1 MNRRLK
7 NYLSVGIFAFFG
19 GGLRAYLNLI
29 WSQTGTLT
37 ANIIGCFLLAFFT
50 YFFVEYREG
59 RDWLFTGLST
69 GFVGSFTTFSSFN
82 LDTLKQ
88 LESGMNSQATIYF
101 FSSIFI
107 GFLFAYL
114 GMLVGKRTGR
124 KLAEKA

>member
-1 MNRRLK
+1 MNKRLK

-29 WSQTGTLT
+29 WSQTGTFT

-59 RDWLFTGLST
+59 RDWLVTGLST
-69 GFVGSFTTFSSFN
+69 GFVGSFTTFSSFH

>member
-1 MNRRLK
+1 MSTK
-7 NYLSVGIFAFFG
+7 ISNYISVAFFAFFG
-19 GGLRAYLNLI
+19 GVARASLNAVF
-29 WSQTGTLT
+29 SFYGTFWG
-37 ANIIGCFLLAFFT
+37 NIIGCFLLAFFT

-59 RDWLFTGLST
+59 RDWLVTGLST
-69 GFVGSFTTFSSFN
+69 GFVGSFTTFSSFH

>member
-37 ANIIGCFLLAFFT
+37 ANIIGCF
-50 YFFVEYREG
+50 EYREG
-59 RDWLFTGLST
+59 RDWLVTGLST

>member
-1 MNRRLK
+1 MNKRLK

-19 GGLRAYLNLI
+19 GALRAYLNLI
-29 WSQTGTLT
+29 WSQAGTFT

-59 RDWLFTGLST
+59 RDWLVTGLST
-69 GFVGSFTTFSSFN
+69 GFVGSFTTFSSFH